1 MLKLKFQPPG
11 AMRRT
16 LVAEMWLYPDG
27 TRILELSTKC
37 APGEALDAAARAPAF
52 LVKRGINVKGAQQTK
67 TRLALNFF
75 AGEMKAKPKS
85 RARKPRT
92 KRLQKPSAHE
102 NGHGASPASA
112 RPRLAEA
119 ALELRPVGFTGRRS

>member
-1 MLKLKFQPPG
+1 M
-11 AMRRT
+11 
-16 LVAEMWLYPDG
+16 VAEMWMYPDN

-37 APGEALDAAARAPAF
+37 APGEALDAAARAQAF

-75 AGEMKAKPKS
+75 ASEMKAKPKS

-92 KRLQKPSAHE
+92 KRLEKPSAPE
-102 NGHGASPASA
+102 NGGGPPPQPPAPPS
-112 RPRLAEA
+112 
-119 ALELRPVGFTGRRS
+119 